1 MIFCIFKT
9 MKLKFLFIELINT
22 KKPNAVIGAIYKHNN
37 MDLDELND
45 IYFNPLLYKISSEI
59 T

>member
-9 MKLKFLFIELINT
+9 MKLEFLFIELINT
-22 KKPNAVIGAIYKHNN
+22 KKPNVVIGAIYKHNN

-45 IYFNPLLYKISSEI
+45 IYFNPLLYKISREI
-59 T
+59 R